1 MNSVLK
7 KIFLKGGGFEK
18 INDKINIVILLIIII
33 LIVYFYET
41 KISKENKENENK
53 ENDNKENNLEN
64 DIIPNENIQNM
75 PIIPDIYKT
84 LRNYDYRTI
93 NDPLTPPY
101 KRDDYMIPAYIMD
114 PNNFGIYTQGGA
126 TPFIKMGYLN
136 DKHSKPGEPYKFL
149 TLMGRPRYYGSSRYE
164 YYVMSTNTDDSLK
177 IDLDQYK
184 YRNELYTGDIVRIP
198 QLNHKEYIVHIDRV
212 LDLTY
217 NPYIF

>member
-1 MNSVLK
+1 MNSTLK
-7 KIFLKGGGFEK
+7 KIFLKGGGIEK

-41 KISKENKENENK
+41 KISKENEK
-53 ENDNKENNLEN
+53 
-64 DIIPNENIQNM
+64 NIQNPNNVENKITSDENTQNV
-75 PIIPDIYKT
+75 PIIPDIYNT

-114 PNNFGIYTQGGA
+114 PNNFGIYTQGGPS
-126 TPFIKMGYLN
+126 PFIKMGYLN

-149 TLMGRPRYYGSSRYE
+149 TLMGRPKYYGSSRYE
-164 YYVMSTNTDDSLK
+164 YYVMSTNKDDSLK

-184 YRNELYTGDIVRIP
+184 YRNELYTGDIVTIP

>member
-1 MNSVLK
+1 MNSTLK

-41 KISKENKENENK
+41 KISKENKEN
-53 ENDNKENNLEN
+53 DNKENEN
-64 DIIPNENIQNM
+64 KITPDENIQNM
-75 PIIPDIYKT
+75 PIIPNIYNT

-114 PNNFGIYTQGGA
+114 PNNFGIYTQGGPA
-126 TPFIKMGYLN
+126 PFIKMGYLN

-164 YYVMSTNTDDSLK
+164 YYVMSTNKDDSLK